1 MARELDSEIEAVG
14 RIDAVRA
21 ILDVVCRVTGMGFAA
36 VARVTEDRWIACGVK
51 DNIAF
56 GLEPGDELKV
66 ETTICHEIRQHRE
79 AVIISDV
86 AANEAY
92 RQHPTP
98 ALYGFRSYISV
109 PIILPD
115 GEFFGTLCAIDP
127 AAAALDRPEIRGMF
141 TLFAELIA
149 FHIAALDIVAAS
161 HANLLEEREKAAL
174 REQFIAVL
182 GHDLRNPLAG
192 IAGGADMLRRAKLD
206 EKSAVI
212 VTLIQQSVDR
222 MSGLIDN
229 ILDFARGRFG
239 GGLTLERNS
248 REAVAPLLAQTIAE
262 LRAGHPERVVRSAVD
277 VETPIICDPSRLS
290 QLFSNLI
297 ANALTHG
304 APGTPVDVR
313 ATTRGGHFEFSVSNA
328 GEPVSPAAMGR
339 LFGPFARGDVRAG
352 GQGLGLGLYIASQIA
367 RAHKGTLT
375 ATSTPEE
382 TRFTFRMPIG

>member
-1 MARELDSEIEAVG
+1 MPRELDSEIEAVG
-14 RIDAVRA
+14 RIGAVRA

-36 VARVTEDRWIACGVK
+36 VARVTEDRWIACWVK
-51 DNIAF
+51 DDIAF

-109 PIILPD
+109 PIVLPD

-127 AAAALDRPEIRGMF
+127 ATAALDRPEIRGMF

-149 FHIAALDIVAAS
+149 LHIAALDMVATS
-161 HANLLEEREKAAL
+161 RANLLEEREKAAL

-192 IAGGADMLRRAKLD
+192 IAGGAGMLKRAKLD
-206 EKSAVI
+206 EKSAAI

-262 LRAGHPERVVRSAVD
+262 LRAGHPGSIVRTAVD

-304 APGTPVDVR
+304 APGTPIDVR
-313 ATTRGGHFEFSVSNA
+313 ATTRGDRFEFSVSNA
-328 GEPVSPAAMGR
+328 GEPIPPAAMGR
-339 LFGPFARGDVRAG
+339 LFGPFTRGDGRVG
-352 GQGLGLGLYIASQIA
+352 GQGLGLGLYIALQIA
-367 RAHKGTLT
+367 RAHNGTLT
-375 ATSTPEE
+375 VTSTPEK
-382 TRFTFRMPIG
+382 TCFTFRMPIG